1 MRDAHHLLTPADG
14 RPIQYKGGELDVPQ
28 AIEVFKAALLDV
40 ADSVPGRMQLLQQT
54 ALALL
59 SRRHQL
65 LISRAG
71 TGKSL
76 YGDTVFSHFEGT
88 CFKAQFTQGTRIE
101 TVLGGLDL
109 KLFHEGKL
117 WHDTSHSL
125 VTADFAYLDEFMNAN
140 DIVLEALLGI
150 LNERRFNQGEQQE
163 VSSLHTALAMTNHL
177 VLTVAGLPV
186 EVK

>member
-14 RPIQYKGGELDVPQ
+14 RPFDYKGGELDVPQ
-28 AIEVFKAALLDV
+28 AVEVFKAALLDV

-54 ALALL
+54 ALALI

-76 YGDTVFSHFEGT
+76 YGETVFSHFTGVT
-88 CFKAQFTQGTRIE
+88 FKAQFTQGTRVE
-101 TVLGGLDL
+101 TILGGLDL

-117 WHDTSHSL
+117 WHDTTHSL

-140 DIVLEALLGI
+140 DMVLEADGIVAPTTVKVQDASKDGQLL
-150 LNERRFNQGEQQE
+150 LRLQRRN
-163 VSSLHTALAMTNHL
+163 VSFFAA
-177 VLTVAGLPV
+177 
-186 EVK
+186 VKK

>member
-1 MRDAHHLLTPADG
+1 MA
-14 RPIQYKGGELDVPQ
+14 
-28 AIEVFKAALLDV
+28 
-40 ADSVPGRMQLLQQT
+40 LLQQT

-76 YGDTVFSHFEGT
+76 YGDTVFSHFEGVT
-88 CFKAQFTQGTRIE
+88 FKAQFTQGTRVE
-101 TVLGGLDL
+101 TILGGLDL

-125 VTADFAYLDEFMNAN
+125 L
-140 DIVLEALLGI
+140 
-150 LNERRFNQGEQQE
+150 
-163 VSSLHTALAMTNHL
+163 SLIHISEPTR
-177 VLTVAGLPV
+177 PY
-186 EVK
+186 